1 MKTICKADDCFGCL
15 SCLNVCPKDCISVST
30 DTNGFIRPIIDESK
44 CIECNRCVKVCPANH
59 PLPLNIPKN
68 VYAGQMLNK

>member
-30 DTNGFIRPIIDESK
+30 DTTDSFVLSLT
-44 CIECNRCVKVCPANH
+44 KV
-59 PLPLNIPKN
+59 N
-68 VYAGQMLNK
+68 VLSATVV